1 MADER
6 TDWGCSRAR
15 GHRSEVREGSP
26 EEVMRGVRLEGGRG
40 GKAICAGETANV
52 KHGT

>member
-6 TDWGCSRAR
+6 TSWRCSRAR
-15 GHRSEVREGSP
+15 GHGSEVREGSP
-26 EEVMRGVRLEGGRG
+26 EEVMPGGRCEGGRR
-40 GKAICAGETANV
+40 GKAICAGEAANA